1 VLIFLCKKFSVPLR
15 LFKAGRSL
23 DVKKPNKLAEALEA
37 DPDNGY
43 VVCRARDLLKLLAQ
57 LEGKK

>member
-1 VLIFLCKKFSVPLR
+1 VLIFLCKKFSVPLK
-15 LFKAGRSL
+15 LFKASHSL
-23 DVKKPNKLAEALEA
+23 DVKKPGQLADAIEKDTE
-37 DPDNGY
+37 NGY